1 MRILRSALLLCS
13 FLAGFAQADSSD
25 ALAIAVMNDDVK
37 QMQAALAA
45 GADINASLGE
55 GRTPLISAVM
65 MTKPA
70 AVKFLLEHGADPK
83 HVAQEPAGNALAAAF
98 FATNG
103 VALTRMGEDNDT
115 LALRPA
121 ALEILRLIAAR
132 KPDFNVLLSR
142 GPTRMSPLMIAA
154 NAGVPD
160 VVKILLD
167 AGASPNFANGGKYT
181 ALDYAVDRRP
191 GWSPSTLEDR
201 AEVVR
206 LLIAA
211 GAQPQKKGA
220 DGLTAMDRAKRSG
233 NPGVIAALSK

>member
-1 MRILRSALLLCS
+1 MRIVRSALIFFLL
-13 FLAGFAQADSSD
+13 LAGVAQAEGTD
-25 ALAIAVMNDDVK
+25 ALAIAVMNDDVR
-37 QMQAALAA
+37 QMQAALSA
-45 GADINASLGE
+45 GADVNASLGE

-70 AVKFLLEHGADPK
+70 AVKFLLEHGANPE
-83 HVAQEPAGNALAAAF
+83 HVAQNPAGNALAAAF

-103 VALTRMGEDNDT
+103 VALTRMGEDSDT

-132 KPDFNVLLSR
+132 KPDFNILLSR

-206 LLIAA
+206 LLVAA

-233 NPGVIAALSK
+233 NPAVIAALSK